1 MPSLESGAVVMRG
14 IKVVALAS
22 IFLALNAV
30 STAQFLGP
38 AAPDGFK
45 DKSMLHPPAGSK
57 VAIVVFEDLGCP
69 ACAQAHPLELKAAAE
84 YHVPIVRY
92 DFPIASHIW
101 TFNGAVC
108 ARYLQDK
115 VDAKLADQYRTDVFA
130 AQRLIGSKDDIAQ
143 FTRRWMQQHGHP
155 MPFVLDPTGSLA
167 AEVKADYDLGRRL
180 NIYAT
185 PTIVVVTENKYQV
198 VCGTETLQD
207 ATRLFPI
214 LKAAVAHA
222 NEVPKAQPKP
232 LRKSTMRPQA

>member
-1 MPSLESGAVVMRG
+1 MRG

-22 IFLALNAV
+22 IFLALTAV
-30 STAQFLGP
+30 STGQFLGTP
-38 AAPDGFK
+38 VPDGFK
-45 DKSMLHPPAGSK
+45 DKSMLHPPTGSK
-57 VAIVVFEDLGCP
+57 VAIIVFEDLGCP
-69 ACAQAHPLELKAAAE
+69 YCAAAHPLELKAAAE

-92 DFPIASHIW
+92 DFPIPGHIW

-115 VDAKLADQYRTDVFA
+115 INPNLADQYRTDVFA
-130 AQRLIGSKDDIAQ
+130 AQRLIESKDDIAQ
-143 FTRRWMQQHGHP
+143 FTRKWMQQHGHA

-185 PTIVVVTENKYQV
+185 PTIVVVTQHKYQV

-214 LKAAVAHA
+214 LKAAVAQA
-222 NEVPKAQPKP
+222 NETPKIQPKP
-232 LRKSTMRPQA
+232 VLRKNAVHTHS

>member
-1 MPSLESGAVVMRG
+1 MRG
-14 IKVVALAS
+14 IKVVAFAS
-22 IFLALNAV
+22 VFLTLTAI

-38 AAPDGFK
+38 ATPDGFK

-92 DFPIASHIW
+92 DFPIADHIW

-115 VDAKLADQYRTDVFA
+115 VDPKLADQYRTDVFA
-130 AQRLIGSKDDIAQ
+130 AQRLIGSKDDLAQ
-143 FTRRWMQQHGHP
+143 FTRQWMQQHGHP

-167 AEVKADYDLGRRL
+167 AEVKADYNLGLRL
-180 NIYAT
+180 NVGYT
-185 PTIVVVTENKYQV
+185 PTIVVVTGTKYQL
-198 VCGTETLQD
+198 VCGTKELQD

-214 LKAAVAHA
+214 LKAAVAQA
-222 NEVPKAQPKP
+222 NETPKPQPKP
-232 LRKSTMRPQA
+232 TVRKSTGHART